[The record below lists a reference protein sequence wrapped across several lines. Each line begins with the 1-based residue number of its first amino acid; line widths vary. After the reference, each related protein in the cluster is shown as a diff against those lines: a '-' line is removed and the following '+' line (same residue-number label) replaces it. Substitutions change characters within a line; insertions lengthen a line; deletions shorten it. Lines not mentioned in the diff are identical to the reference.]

1 MEVQLSWSYAL
12 ARLQQLDLIMCFPD
26 WSKCRSAEELGRYVH
41 GRRLRWA
48 RWCFGWLARAAF
60 DVVWPVSLTECL
72 GEQVLL
78 VGSYHL
84 LMLSGGHGPGTT
96 LAVELA
102 HPFKKYP
109 GVELAH
115 IVGLDTSLKPC
126 IVLPSATALLLSLM
140 QA

>member
-1 MEVQLSWSYAL
+1 MS
-12 ARLQQLDLIMCFPD
+12 FPD

-60 DVVWPVSLTECL
+60 NVVWPISLTECL
-72 GEQVLL
+72 GKQVLL
-78 VGSYHL
+78 VACYHL
-84 LMLSGGHGPGTT
+84 LMFPEGHGPGTT

-102 HPFKKYP
+102 HPFEKYP
-109 GVELAH
+109 GVQLAH
-115 IVGLDTSLKPC
+115 IVDLDTSLKPC